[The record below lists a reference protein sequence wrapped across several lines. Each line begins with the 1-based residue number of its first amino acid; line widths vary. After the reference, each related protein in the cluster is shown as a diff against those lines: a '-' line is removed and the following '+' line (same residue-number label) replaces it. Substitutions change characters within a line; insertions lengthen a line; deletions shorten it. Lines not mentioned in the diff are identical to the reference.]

1 METLIALTLGVL
13 LGYGAGKL
21 HPRVNGGM
29 VVNVVAGA
37 IGGLIGAA
45 LLGPVF
51 SPFLADVDLAGAAVG
66 AAVGGAALTVV
77 AGFVLNRVSRR

>member
-1 METLIALTLGVL
+1 METVIAVTLGVVM
-13 LGYGAGKL
+13 GYGAGKL

-29 VVNVVAGA
+29 VVNIIAGA

-51 SPFLADVDLAGAAVG
+51 TPVLSDVALAGAALG
-66 AAVGGAALTVV
+66 AAVGGTVLTIA
-77 AGFVLNRVSRR
+77 AGFALNRARGR